1 MGLETKVLSFSRS
14 KRKQNEQ
21 KCQKINSSIFLVL
34 NQVRNQEN
42 KTDSTLICKMEFQPF
57 LDSSFIMLLFLCSY
71 YSSFIMLH
79 KTAEKKKKFLY
90 VDFFY

>member
-1 MGLETKVLSFSRS
+1 
-14 KRKQNEQ
+14 
-21 KCQKINSSIFLVL
+21 
-34 NQVRNQEN
+34 
-42 KTDSTLICKMEFQPF
+42 MEFQPF

-79 KTAEKKKKFLY
+79 KTAEKKNFLY